1 MRYSC
6 YLAFLTIN
14 LRLFSYLCKYETRRI
29 SEWRMGKIV
38 PNNVIRLFRET
49 EESSVFRFRMTGNG
63 C

>member
-6 YLAFLTIN
+6 YLAFDYQF
-14 LRLFSYLCKYETRRI
+14 RLFSYLCKYETRRI